1 MYMKK
6 KKEIEEAEEEK
17 IKYVNSAGKF
27 EEGLVVEM
35 INDDECTKYL
45 YSNDGQEVGEMYS
58 YEGDDNVVYLPY
70 QKTNSLIQNH
80 IVEFPSGITDYEDFD
95 ELLKSIRV
103 FIHTYVD
110 IPEDFEIVC
119 SYYVI
124 LSWVYDRFHEVP
136 YLRVIGDYGTGKS
149 RLIKTVGNLCYRP
162 IKTTGATNPAGI
174 FRILNDIQGTLLL
187 DEADFRYSDTTETI
201 IKILN
206 SGYEKGS
213 PLIRMEAN
221 KNGALQIKSFK
232 VYGPKIIGTREPFTD
247 KALES
252 RCFTEHMGMSSIRED
267 IPRNLDDGFYSQA
280 THIRNMLLSYRFEC
294 LQTPVNGQSEL
305 ISGIHPRLQ
314 QIALPMLQIMKNNE
328 HRTIFKAYMRKQNDE
343 LIADRSDNW
352 EAEIVKI
359 LLAIKSQNVDQASIK
374 DISVLLN
381 KHRDPDEPLW
391 NPKKVGWLI
400 KKKLSLTRT
409 RITRGY
415 VVSITENAHKVD
427 MYRER
432 FGITEQ
438 DIQVYLEK

>member
-1 MYMKK
+1 MKNK
-6 KKEIEEAEEEK
+6 QEAEEDETK
-17 IKYVNSAGKF
+17 KTKYINSAGMI
-27 EEGLVVEM
+27 EGDFIVEM
-35 INDDECTKYL
+35 IDDGTETKYL
-45 YSNDGQEVGEMYS
+45 FVNGSNEVGEMYS

-70 QKTNSLIQNH
+70 QKSNSLVKNQI
-80 IVEFPSGITDYEDFD
+80 IEFPSGVCDYEDFD
-95 ELLKSIRV
+95 ELFKTIRV

-124 LSWVYDRFHEVP
+124 LSWVYDRFHEIP

-162 IKTTGATNPAGI
+162 IKTTGATNPAGV

-187 DEADFRYSDTTETI
+187 DEADFRHSDTTETI
-201 IKILN
+201 IKVLN

-252 RCFTEHMGMSSIRED
+252 RCLSEHMGTASIREN
-267 IPRNLDDGFYSQA
+267 IPRNLDNHFYEQA
-280 THIRNMLLSYRFEC
+280 TLIRNMLLSYRFEAV
-294 LQTPVNGQSEL
+294 LGQSRGVSEL
-305 ISGIHPRLQ
+305 IVGIHPRLQ
-314 QIALPMLQIMKNNE
+314 QIALPMLQLMKNEE
-328 HRTIFKAYMRKQNDE
+328 HREIFKAYMRKQNDE

-352 EAEIVKI
+352 ESEVVKI
-359 LLAIKSQNVDQASIK
+359 LLALKSQNVDQVSIK
-374 DISVLLN
+374 DIALLLN
-381 KHRDPDEPLW
+381 KHRDVDEPLW

-415 VVSITENAHKVD
+415 VVSISENAHKVD

-432 FGITEQ
+432 FGINDQ
-438 DIQVYLEK
+438 DIQAYLEK

>member
-6 KKEIEEAEEEK
+6 KKEIEEEEEK

-27 EEGLVVEM
+27 EEGLVIEM
-35 INDDECTKYL
+35 VNDEDGTKYL
-45 YSNDGQEVGEMYS
+45 YSNYGQEVGEMYS

-95 ELLKSIRV
+95 ELFKTIRV

-213 PLIRMEAN
+213 PLIRMEQS
-221 KNGALQIKSFK
+221 KNGAYQIKSFK

-252 RCFTEHMGMSSIRED
+252 RCLTEHMGTSTIRENVQ
-267 IPRNLDDGFYSQA
+267 RNLDNRFYDQA
-280 THIRNMLLSYRFEC
+280 THIRNMLLLYRFEC
-294 LQTPVNGQSEL
+294 LQTPTNGQGEL
-305 ISGIHPRLQ
+305 ISGIQPRLQ
-314 QIALPMLQIMKNNE
+314 QIALPMLQMMKNEE

-359 LLAIKSQNVDQASIK
+359 LLLFKAQKIDRVTIKNISDRLNAHK
-374 DISVLLN
+374 DE
-381 KHRDPDEPLW
+381 DESPW
-391 NPKKVGWLI
+391 NPKKVGSFM
-400 KKKLSLTRT
+400 KKKLPLTKTRVSRGWVISL
-409 RITRGY
+409 
-415 VVSITENAHKVD
+415 SENAHKVD